1 MLFQVTKRLVRRF
14 PEVKIFR
21 SLGVYLGV
29 PDLTRS
35 ITDLYMASFLEI
47 FFCCMIAIIGQK
59 NAGFEKGKPS
69 NIISA
74 VFMVFSII
82 IMSLIMITNIY
93 TAKKYED

>member
-1 MLFQVTKRLVRRF
+1 
-14 PEVKIFR
+14 
-21 SLGVYLGV
+21 
-29 PDLTRS
+29 
-35 ITDLYMASFLEI
+35 
-47 FFCCMIAIIGQK
+47 MIAIIGQK